1 MRFQNAHLRVYD
13 ACSMTTPAR
22 THVLTYIHMQP
33 PGFALKLS
41 PEVTRWRCE
50 SLWVPYRSLQ
60 VTAPPHASCIK
71 TQVSTCTRH
80 GVQYRS
86 YLLRQVPR
94 SASTSR
100 TRPPSRRIC
109 HLWYCMYSIL
119 TRRNGAERGSG
130 SVSEAVMRVRSV
142 VRDAATRRHAAS

>member
-1 MRFQNAHLRVYD
+1 MLYTYDKLDGVPDITSAAPSSMSQLKRAHLERMRFQNAHLRVYD

-80 GVQYRS
+80 GVRYRS

-94 SASTSR
+94 STSTSR
-100 TRPPSRRIC
+100 TEHDPHPGASAIC
-109 HLWYCMYSIL
+109 GTVC
-119 TRRNGAERGSG
+119 T
-130 SVSEAVMRVRSV
+130 VS
-142 VRDAATRRHAAS
+142 